1 MADTNPT
8 PLNIETLNALGARLF
23 DHAEDVAANIEF
35 EPLVLD
41 LKLAARACDRLA
53 GLRFQVA
60 EIAADVLTIAG
71 TRYPPRSVRGPRRSG
86 EGRVMRMSLGT
97 LAMSLLCAGATVA
110 LLGGTASDVLLGQ
123 IAWLIVFFSATAI
136 IDVYVERRSV

>member
-60 EIAADVLTIAG
+60 EIAADVLTKPA
-71 TRYPPRSVRGPRRSG
+71 
-86 EGRVMRMSLGT
+86 
-97 LAMSLLCAGATVA
+97 LAIHRDLFAA
-110 LLGGTASDVLLGQ
+110 LDA
-123 IAWLIVFFSATAI
+123 A
-136 IDVYVERRSV
+136 ERAE